1 MAYVNDA
8 GTTGKKT
15 REERIQSLRNQAQ
28 KKRMDE
34 KVRRNAEAFVKR
46 REQAQRKQTVQQ
58 NRAEA
63 QAPSAPSRPVTKKTA
78 SAKTTASEPTRKTPL
93 HGDDIPVSTWD
104 EYYAKQKQKVQR
116 RRLEMQNPQGP
127 ANPDASKLPVS
138 QRGKPQEEDDTKKRI
153 FAAISKRW
161 TKEKQ

>member
-1 MAYVNDA
+1 MAFVNDA

-28 KKRMDE
+28 KKKMDE

-63 QAPSAPSRPVTKKTA
+63 QAPSVPSRPVAKKTA
-78 SAKTTASEPTRKTPL
+78 PAKTTASEPTRKTPL

-104 EYYAKQKQKVQR
+104 EYYAKQKQKAQR
-116 RRLEMQNPQGP
+116 RRLEMQNPREP
-127 ANPDASKLPVS
+127 VNKDASKLPVN
-138 QRGKPQEEDDTKKRI
+138 QRGISQSDETKKRI

-161 TKEKQ
+161 TKEKK